1 VPEPKTWTHELKRR
15 AGSLWVRKMLA
26 TMGGIAIFFYAY
38 FWVMRHSL
46 SAATVMPVTWIDDLV
61 LFSPQSFPLYAS
73 LWVYI
78 ALAPALAEDGR
89 ELAAWGAASFAMTV
103 IGLGLF
109 VALPTKV
116 PDFAIDWS
124 RYPSLEFLKRADVSG
139 NACPS
144 LHAAFS
150 VFTAVVLH
158 RQLTAIRA
166 PRTLLACNALWCL
179 GIVYSAIATRQHV
192 ALDVIAGSV
201 LAGTASIVYVGAG
214 RMPSR
219 TNLSISPPLVRRASR
234 AQVQPAGTVRKPGSQ
249 PETGRR

>member
-1 VPEPKTWTHELKRR
+1 
-15 AGSLWVRKMLA
+15 MLA
-26 TMGGIAIFFYAY
+26 TTGGIAIFFYGY
-38 FWVMRHSL
+38 FWVMRHPL
-46 SAATVMPVTWIDDLV
+46 SAATVMPETWIDDLV
-61 LFSPQSFPLYAS
+61 LFSPQSFPLYVS

-78 ALAPALAEDGR
+78 GLAPALAEDGR

-103 IGLGLF
+103 IGLGVF
-109 VALPTKV
+109 MALPTKV

-179 GIVYSAIATRQHV
+179 GIVYSAMATRQHV
-192 ALDVIAGSV
+192 ALDVIAGSL
-201 LAGTASIVYVGAG
+201 LAGAASIAYVGAG
-214 RMPSR
+214 RMPGR
-219 TNLSISPPLVRRASR
+219 TNASISPPLVRHASR
-234 AQVQPAGTVRKPGSQ
+234 AQVQPAETVREPGSQ
-249 PETGRR
+249 QR